1 MHEMGGGIYIAQNRD
16 GFAFKSEFSKYLSQ
30 TGSRNSLQ
38 IFQSNWTQNICFI
51 FSLIESLK
59 PTEFV
64 ASTCLKNDFVRQ
76 VLQTHRQ
83 VFCFYFNGEWRKSFS
98 PYFLPQSKRKS
109 QPAPS
114 NTFHSLAPLLLAGFC
129 FHFLFLQD
137 RTVPTTS
144 HPARW
149 KNIFPTASKRFFP
162 RFFFTR
168 K

>member
-1 MHEMGGGIYIAQNRD
+1 MGGGIYIAQNRD

-83 VFCFYFNGEWRKSFS
+83 FFSTSACDNKRTSNVKYNIEWRKSFS

-144 HPARW
+144 HPAQ
-149 KNIFPTASKRFFP
+149 
-162 RFFFTR
+162 
-168 K
+168 